1 MENMGGGRKL
11 EEDKQEQ
18 WIPACVPGTYCSGY
32 ERAKGPGP
40 HSEMRIIVCPQTSQ
54 QALAT
59 STGYTCTLAGAN
71 PVRPCAQNGFDGTGT
86 RDKRAVRGPEQVPE
100 QVPCRGTRSSW
111 NVSTRTSTC
120 VSNQGTSLPRD
131 SHKGTKGTNRPSK
144 PPFATVKCLLHCS
157 AAIRTFSERTQRAPT
172 QCRGAGQH

>member
-1 MENMGGGRKL
+1 MVKVLDGVDRIRKEDFWEEEKDGKYGGGRKL

-71 PVRPCAQNGFDGTGT
+71 PVRPCAQNGFDGTS
-86 RDKRAVRGPEQVPE
+86 A
-100 QVPCRGTRSSW
+100 
-111 NVSTRTSTC
+111 STRGQSE
-120 VSNQGTSLPRD
+120 
-131 SHKGTKGTNRPSK
+131 
-144 PPFATVKCLLHCS
+144 CL
-157 AAIRTFSERTQRAPT
+157 
-172 QCRGAGQH
+172 

>member
-1 MENMGGGRKL
+1 MVKVLDGVDRIRKEDFWEEEKDGKYGGGRKL

-59 STGYTCTLAGAN
+59 STGYSCTLAGAN
-71 PVRPCAQNGFDGTGT
+71 PVRPCAQNGFDGT
-86 RDKRAVRGPEQVPE
+86 E
-100 QVPCRGTRSSW
+100 
-111 NVSTRTSTC
+111 
-120 VSNQGTSLPRD
+120 
-131 SHKGTKGTNRPSK
+131 
-144 PPFATVKCLLHCS
+144 
-157 AAIRTFSERTQRAPT
+157 
-172 QCRGAGQH
+172 

>member
-1 MENMGGGRKL
+1 MAWIGLERKIFGKKRKMENMGGGRKL

-71 PVRPCAQNGFDGTGT
+71 PVRPCAQDGFDGTST
-86 RDKRAVRGPEQVPE
+86 STEHEYKRAVPGLVLCTSLPGDAIQ
-100 QVPCRGTRSSW
+100 W
-111 NVSTRTSTC
+111 NVS
-120 VSNQGTSLPRD
+120 
-131 SHKGTKGTNRPSK
+131 
-144 PPFATVKCLLHCS
+144 
-157 AAIRTFSERTQRAPT
+157 
-172 QCRGAGQH
+172 QHT